1 MVAMKWALASLLLI
15 SPIFANGQNAR
26 FSAEGVRR
34 WRCRNAGSN
43 RGGDFT
49 VADEFGQPTS
59 NRN

>member
-34 WRCRNAGSN
+34 WRCGNAGSN
-43 RGGDFT
+43 RGGRLYRR
-49 VADEFGQPTS
+49 G
-59 NRN
+59 